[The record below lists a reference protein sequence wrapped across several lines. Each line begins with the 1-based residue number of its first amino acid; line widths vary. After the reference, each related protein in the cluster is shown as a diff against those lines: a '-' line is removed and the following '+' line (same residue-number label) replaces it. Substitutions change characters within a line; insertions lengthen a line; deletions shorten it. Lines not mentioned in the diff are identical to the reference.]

1 MVKVSVIPVNGGWS
15 VVHDLDPT
23 PLMFL
28 TGGRAEAQALQI
40 VRLATRLG
48 RPAKLEI
55 FTRDGQLAPARRAA
69 QSPSPAATATPKAGA
84 MGWSRRPQR
93 ASALALG

>member
-1 MVKVSVIPVNGGWS
+1 MVKVSVVPVNGGWS
-15 VVHDLDPT
+15 VVNDLDPT

-48 RPAKLEI
+48 RPVQLEI
-55 FTRDGQLAPARRAA
+55 FTRDGRLAPPRRPAQVLPLPARAA
-69 QSPSPAATATPKAGA
+69 
-84 MGWSRRPQR
+84 SRSTEW
-93 ASALALG
+93 A